1 MTAPQVR
8 KKVCIF
14 GGGAIG
20 GYIAGVLEKKGDC
33 EVSVVARGKNLQAM
47 RERGLTV
54 STPEGR
60 FTVRPKVTDEPGE
73 LGLQDYVF
81 ITLKEHQFAD
91 ALPQFGPLLGPQT
104 AVIPPTTGIPYWFFH
119 QMPGAFK
126 GQQLAQ
132 VDPGGRIW
140 STIHPSRVI
149 GAVFWIGAHLVAPGE
164 VRQDGAKAG
173 CPIGEPD
180 GTRSERVQALSRL
193 LTDAG
198 LNARVR
204 DNIRGDIWV
213 KATNS
218 LCWNPVATLAMA
230 RMQDM
235 AATPEC
241 IALVQ
246 AMMEEADAMA
256 TRIGLDIP
264 YPPRKRIETTL
275 SAAEHKM
282 SMLQDL
288 ELGRPLEIGAIETS
302 LRAMQQLSGVSTPL
316 IDGVLAIMKTRD
328 LTYTQTAQTG
338 QAGHP

>member
-1 MTAPQVR
+1 MTPPTAR

-20 GYIAGVLEKKGDC
+20 GYIAGLLEKKGDC
-33 EVSVVARGKNLQAM
+33 AVSVVARGRNLQAM

-54 STPEGR
+54 TVPEGR
-60 FTVRPKVTDEPGE
+60 FTVRPQVTDDPAA
-73 LGLQDYVF
+73 LGAQDYVF

-91 ALPQFGPLLGPQT
+91 ALPQIAPLLGPET

-119 QMPGAFK
+119 KLPGPF
-126 GQQLAQ
+126 QDRRLER

-140 STIHPSRVI
+140 SAIHPSRVI

-180 GTRSERVQALSRL
+180 GSRSERVLSLSRL
-193 LTDAG
+193 LTEAG

-204 DNIRGDIWV
+204 PDIRGDIWV
-213 KATNS
+213 KAVNS

-230 RMQDM
+230 RMRDM
-235 AATPEC
+235 ADTPEC
-241 IALVQ
+241 IALVH
-246 AMMEEADAMA
+246 AMMVEADAIA
-256 TRIGLDIP
+256 TRFGLAIP
-264 YPPRKRIETTL
+264 YAPQRRIETTL
-275 SAAEHKM
+275 SAPEHKM

-288 ELGRPLEIGAIETS
+288 ELGRPLEIEAIETS
-302 LRAMQQLSGVSTPL
+302 LRAMQELSGLSTPL
-316 IDGVLAIMKTRD
+316 LDGVLAIMKTRN
-328 LTYTQTAQTG
+328 LTYG
-338 QAGHP
+338 QARGAAAA